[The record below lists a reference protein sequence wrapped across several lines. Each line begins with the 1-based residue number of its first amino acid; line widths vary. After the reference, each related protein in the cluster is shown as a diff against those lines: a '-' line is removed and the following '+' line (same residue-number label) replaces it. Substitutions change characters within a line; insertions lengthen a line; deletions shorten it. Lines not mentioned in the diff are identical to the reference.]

1 MKKLVYILVAL
12 FATNQALQGQG
23 TLPMFWD
30 MDGTDVPTGFSAD
43 QGPATSKT
51 TYSLSKLV
59 HSSPYALRLDYTT
72 EYLQAHWSGKADS
85 ITFWI
90 AGTMG
95 SGATSWEGQVT
106 VDESVD
112 GTTWKT
118 LKSFNDDIPSNT
130 TQYLVRVSSEA
141 RYFRI
146 YYKQKVSGFNL
157 AIDDV
162 SIRPKGAT
170 ENPEIKLYYGSEL
183 MSSEGSVKTGNDTL
197 IKFRVFNNSTKN
209 ALNISDISLSG
220 NQASEFKVLTQTPV
234 SIEFQQS
241 KDIEIELI
249 NKNNGTY
256 AATMSIA
263 SNDPDLSKYVL
274 DFSTIRGSKASEP
287 TAQPKDLQVDAK
299 AFRLSAAF
307 SNAGAEGYLVLVS
320 NGGATDVPVDGV
332 TYERGEYIGSSRV
345 LHSGAVNGAVDID
358 NIVAN
363 TSYQVRVFAFNGFG
377 EYTNYL
383 VTSPATSNVTTPGLD
398 PADYYSSIDTSST
411 DFVKD
416 LYTLINPHTRIYYSN
431 YSSFVVNNFEQR
443 DTTDGKAVVD
453 GFYSGYK
460 YIYEPPFG
468 HSVMSREHCYP
479 QSYMTKVSDNEP
491 NYSDLHFL
499 FTVHQSKVNAVR
511 SNYPLGEVD
520 PNSISS
526 TFEGGIFGK
535 NSDGTFVYEPRDFAK
550 GIAARANFYACAAYH
565 TADFPFTLPTSNQFI
580 NELQFQ
586 EILKKWN
593 KQYPPNNWEIAR
605 HEYIAQTS
613 VQGNR
618 NPFIDNPSWA
628 CKIDFAMMKYDANAC
643 AQGQNNIKPT
653 EEVIVKVF
661 PNPTVDNIQVDLSG
675 FNGREVEIYVVD
687 FFERTIY
694 QGHTNSNSANI
705 SSKNWKAGNY
715 LLLIR
720 SADGATSAQTIVK
733 P

>member
-1 MKKLVYILVAL
+1 
-12 FATNQALQGQG
+12 
-23 TLPMFWD
+23 MFWD

-95 SGATSWEGQVT
+95 SGATSWEGEVT

-112 GTTWKT
+112 GNTWKN
-118 LKSFNDDIPSNT
+118 LKTFVNDIPDNT
-130 TQYLVRVSSEA
+130 TQYLVRVNSDS

-146 YYKQKVSGFNL
+146 YYKEKVSGFNL

-162 SIRPKGAT
+162 TIRPKGAS
-170 ENPEIKLYYGSEL
+170 ENPEIKVYYGNDL
-183 MSSEGSVKTGNDTL
+183 MSSGGSVKTGNDTL
-197 IKFRVFNNSTKN
+197 IKFRVFNNSTQN
-209 ALNISDISLSG
+209 ALNISDASLQG
-220 NQASEFKVLTQTPV
+220 NQANDFKLLTAAPI
-234 SIEFQQS
+234 SIEYQQS

-256 AATMSIA
+256 AAILNLI
-263 SNDPDLSKYVL
+263 SNDPDLKSYSL
-274 DFSTIRGSKASEP
+274 SFSTIKGDKASEP
-287 TAQPKDLQVDAK
+287 ASQPTNLSVNKAAWSLDAGF
-299 AFRLSAAF
+299 AS
-307 SNAGAEGYLVLVS
+307 SDGESYLVLVS
-320 NGGATDVPVDGV
+320 KGASSEVPVDGN
-332 TYERGEYIGSSRV
+332 TYERGEYIGNARV
-345 LHSGAVNGAVDID
+345 LYSGKNDAPVGID

-363 TSYQVRVFAFNGFG
+363 TEYQVRVFAYNGYG

-383 VTSPATSNVTTPGLD
+383 TTSPATTTVTTPGLE
-398 PADYYSSIDTSST
+398 PGQYYNGIDTTSA
-411 DFVKD
+411 DFVSD
-416 LYTLINPHTRIYYSN
+416 LYNLINPHTRIYYSN
-431 YSSFVVNNFEQR
+431 YSSYVVNNFEQR
-443 DTTDGKAVVD
+443 DTTGGKAVLE
-453 GFYSGYK
+453 GFYSGYS
-460 YIYEPPFG
+460 YVYEPPFG

-499 FTVHQSKVNAVR
+499 FTVHQNKVNSVR

-526 TFEGGIFGK
+526 QFVGGTFGK
-535 NSDGTFVYEPRDFAK
+535 NKDGAFVYEPRDFAK

-565 TADFPFTLPTSNQFI
+565 TSDYPFTLPTSNQFI
-580 NELQFQ
+580 NELQYQ

-593 KQYPPNNWEIAR
+593 KEFPPNNWEIAR
-605 HEYIAQTS
+605 HEYIAQS
-613 VQGNR
+613 MVQGNR
-618 NPFIDNPSWA
+618 NPFVDHPNWA
-628 CKIDFAMMKYDANAC
+628 CHIDFAMMKYDANGC
-643 AQGQNNIKPT
+643 AQGQNSVRPT
-653 EEVIVKVF
+653 EEVQASVY
-661 PNPTVDNIQVDLSG
+661 PNPSVDYFEINLSG
-675 FNGREVEIYVVD
+675 FNGREVEISVID
-687 FFERTIY
+687 FFERTILEASTKES
-694 QGHTNSNSANI
+694 QTRI
-705 SSKNWKAGNY
+705 SSQDWTPGSY

-720 SADGATSAQTIVK
+720 SSDGATSAQTIVK